1 MPEKSLKNSIV
12 SLFSEVIYFAKED
25 FNVKAYVFTAVLII
39 SAIFVNYQ
47 FYIYRDYI
55 GVSYYA
61 GKSEWVMPLFY
72 LFIYFFTAIITLVL
86 RKRFDI
92 LKDYRVYLKST
103 FFVSLYGFGVG
114 YFGYANWNLSTFLSQ
129 ERVYLL
135 MLFSQLKCLLL
146 FMPLLFLMKL
156 TVDKKVV
163 GFYGLAKNT
172 RHFDGY
178 FALFTF
184 LIPFLILISFT
195 PDFLSA
201 YPQFKAWNYTGLF
214 GLETWLYTTIYE
226 IAYSLDFVMTELIFR
241 GTLVLGMMLI
251 MGRTAILPMV
261 VFYVSIHF
269 GKPLA
274 ECISSAFGGYILGAL
289 AYQTR
294 HIWGGVM
301 VHICIALTMEVMGFI
316 QYYVFRQ

>member
-1 MPEKSLKNSIV
+1 MSNKSLKKSIV
-12 SLFSEVIYFAKED
+12 SLFNEVVTFAKED
-25 FNVKAYVFTAVLII
+25 FNAKSYIFTAIVIV
-39 SAIFVNYQ
+39 AVIFVNYQ
-47 FYIYRDYI
+47 FHIYRDYI
-55 GVSYYA
+55 RVSYYT

-72 LFIYFFTAIITLVL
+72 LSIYFFAAISTLYL

-92 LKDYRVYLKST
+92 LKDYRFYLKSA
-103 FFVSLYGFGVG
+103 FFVTLYGLGVG
-114 YFGYANWNLSTFLSQ
+114 YFRYANWSLSSFLMQ
-129 ERVYLL
+129 ERIYILI
-135 MLFSQLKCLLL
+135 LFSQLKCFLL
-146 FMPLLFLMKL
+146 FMPLLILMKL
-156 TVDKKVV
+156 TVDRKVS

-195 PDFLSA
+195 PDFLEA
-201 YPQFKAWNYTGLF
+201 YPQFKAWNYTGIF
-214 GLETWLYTTIYE
+214 GMETWLYTTIYE

-241 GTLVLGMMLI
+241 GTLVIGMMLI

-274 ECISSAFGGYILGAL
+274 ECISSVFGGYILGAL

-301 VHICIALTMEVMGFI
+301 VHICIALTMEVMGLV
-316 QYYVFRQ
+316 QYYVFKS